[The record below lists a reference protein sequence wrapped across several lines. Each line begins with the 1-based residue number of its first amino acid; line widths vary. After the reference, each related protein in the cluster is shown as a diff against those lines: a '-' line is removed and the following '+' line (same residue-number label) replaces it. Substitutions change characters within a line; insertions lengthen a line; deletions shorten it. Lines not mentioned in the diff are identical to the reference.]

1 MDLAVL
7 GIIEFVLK
15 MVLYVVGIAAGMK
28 YLCK

>member
-15 MVLYVVGIAAGMK
+15 MVLYVIGISAGFK
-28 YLCK
+28 YLVK

>member
-15 MVLYVVGIAAGMK
+15 MVLYVVGISAGMK
-28 YLCK
+28 YLVK